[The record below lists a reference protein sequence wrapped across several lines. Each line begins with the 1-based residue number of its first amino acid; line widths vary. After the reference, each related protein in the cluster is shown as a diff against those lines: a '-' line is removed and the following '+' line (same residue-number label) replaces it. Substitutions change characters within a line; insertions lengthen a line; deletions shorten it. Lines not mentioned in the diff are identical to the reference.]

1 MSSNSESGSDTN
13 MSTRDSGSDLDFN
26 LEEVNEDVFDNDME
40 PLATEE
46 EASAYAEEVEREEQN
61 QQELMRRFNRKFL
74 SILGK

>member
-26 LEEVNEDVFDNDME
+26 LEEVNEDVFDNDMD
-40 PLATEE
+40 LATEE

-61 QQELMRRFNRKFL
+61 QQELMRRFSREIFID
-74 SILGK
+74 SW

>member
-40 PLATEE
+40 PLATEK

-61 QQELMRRFNRKFL
+61 QQELMRRFNREIFID
-74 SILGK
+74 SW

>member
-61 QQELMRRFNRKFL
+61 QQELMRRFNREIFID
-74 SILGK
+74 SW

>member
-1 MSSNSESGSDTN
+1 MSSNSELGSDTN

-40 PLATEE
+40 PLATEK

-61 QQELMRRFNRKFL
+61 QQELMRCFNREIFID
-74 SILGK
+74 SW